1 MYFFIRLWRVARNL
15 FPFWRLLFMAW
26 TTPNSPSSG
35 DDWTATMYRTYIRDN
50 LNYLFSGRPIGQVH
64 YVGAGDKTSSV
75 ATWADVDSTNIK
87 VTLTI
92 SSGRARV
99 FASFRGA
106 ADNTASSAAEFDLAV
121 DGTRLGDST
130 HGLARTSQNTTHFFS
145 IEALATGL
153 SVGSHTF
160 TIRFRNV
167 TGGAVTT
174 VSNNGFPVNLVVEEI

>member
-1 MYFFIRLWRVARNL
+1 MHFFIRLWRVARNL

-26 TTPNSPSSG
+26 TTPPTKAAN
-35 DDWTATMYRTYIRDN
+35 DDWTASIWNTYVRDN
-50 LNYLFSGRPIGQVH
+50 LTYLFSGRPIGQVH
-64 YVGAGDKTSSV
+64 YVGAADKTSSS
-75 ATWADVDSTNIK
+75 TSWADVDSTNIK

-92 SSGRARV
+92 NSGRARV
-99 FASFRGA
+99 FASFRGS
-106 ADNTASSAAEFDLAV
+106 ADNTASSAAEFDLAY

-130 HGLARTSQNTTHFFS
+130 HGLARTSQNTTHFFA
-145 IEALATGL
+145 IEAIATGL

-160 TIRFRNV
+160 TLQFRNV